1 MPSNLAVEHREG
13 MYTYSAARACLLELE
28 GQMAGLWS
36 LVMSSGR
43 QWGSYLPVLKGLTML
58 LVRC

>member
-43 QWGSYLPVLKGLTML
+43 
-58 LVRC
+58 